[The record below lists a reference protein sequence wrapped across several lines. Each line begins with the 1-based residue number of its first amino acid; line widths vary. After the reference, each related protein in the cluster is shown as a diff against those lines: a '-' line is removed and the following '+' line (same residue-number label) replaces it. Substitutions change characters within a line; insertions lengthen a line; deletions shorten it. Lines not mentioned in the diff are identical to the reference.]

1 MTSPTAPESVCATCK
16 GERRIYST
24 TLGDLSTRL
33 CPDCVGTGRRS
44 APESVDVAYPTYCS
58 YCCEP
63 GKERVDSDDHDR
75 VVAALAARLSSERE
89 ELRRSEDE
97 RRRMEARLASVEK
110 ALHLTGLEV
119 AKLDALRSTLA
130 ESAESIEAGA
140 NILEQRAVYETQKW
154 RDVWEAHARK
164 LRALAAMAGEK

>member
-110 ALHLTGLEV
+110 AVNELLASETSVPAPYCGNPMDPV
-119 AKLDALRSTLA
+119 NDLRIVSGRR
-130 ESAESIEAGA
+130 IG
-140 NILEQRAVYETQKW
+140 
-154 RDVWEAHARK
+154 K
-164 LRALAAMAGEK
+164 LRALHAMATRGTE